1 MKILSVY
8 PYTHISSSALLINGK
23 IISAAAEERFNREKM
38 SIKFPIKSANWCLE
52 KNNITWKDLD
62 AIVVPWN
69 PQINISNSSSR
80 WTSNISWRGEML
92 SVVPA
97 ILMREMQLPN
107 NEFMKIQWGEN
118 NLYFVNHHLAH
129 AAFGFYQSNF
139 NSSDILTIDGHGEK
153 ETCFLG
159 YGVKNKITQI
169 ASINYPHSLGLFY
182 GTITDFLGFK
192 PDSDEWKV
200 MAMAS
205 YAKGT
210 SFDKK
215 IKKLYRLTKNGFEL
229 DLRYFNY
236 YKFDREKYFFSEKF
250 ISEFGKPRKKNDKY
264 NKFYFE
270 IAGALQRNFEIIAK
284 HLIKILKSKSPLNS
298 KNIVLSGGAAMNS
311 VFNGKLDY
319 IKNYKNSYIG
329 HAPDDS
335 GVSIGSAL
343 YLYHHVLNKKRITN
357 KEIETNYLGPNYSN
371 QYILKI
377 LNNNKLKYK
386 KISNVEKLIA
396 REIKSGKI
404 IGHFYG
410 AMEFGHRALGNRSI
424 LADPRLKNN
433 KDRVNKLIK
442 FRENFRPFAPATLNK
457 FVNDI
462 FNIPTNRK
470 VNFMERVYPIKKKW
484 RKKIPAVTHVDGSGR
499 IQTVFKENNLRF
511 YKIINEFYNITG
523 VPVLLNTS
531 FNLNGEPVVM
541 TPEDALRTF
550 YSCGLDILVLNDYV
564 IYK

>member
-8 PYTHISSSALLINGK
+8 PFTHISSSALLINGK
-23 IISAAAEERFNREKM
+23 IVSASAEERFNREKM
-38 SIKFPIKSANWCLE
+38 SIKFPIKSANWCLK
-52 KNNITWKDLD
+52 KNNLTWSDLD

-80 WTSNISWRGEML
+80 WTSNISWRGELL
-92 SVVPA
+92 SIVPA
-97 ILMREMQLPN
+97 VIMREMQLPN
-107 NEFMKIQWGEN
+107 NEFMKVQWGEN
-118 NLYFVNHHLAH
+118 NLYFINHHLAH

-153 ETCFLG
+153 ESCFLG

-205 YAKGT
+205 YAEGNR
-210 SFDKK
+210 FDKK
-215 IKKLYRLTKNGFEL
+215 IKKLYKLSSHGFEL
-229 DLRYFNY
+229 DLSYFNY

-250 ISEFGKPRKKNDKY
+250 ISEFGKPRNKNDKY
-264 NKFYFE
+264 SKFYFE
-270 IAGALQRNFEIIAK
+270 IAASLQRNFEIIAN

-311 VFNGKLDY
+311 VFNGRLDKN
-319 IKNYKNSYIG
+319 KNYNNSYIG

-335 GVSIGSAL
+335 GVSIGSTL
-343 YLYHHVLNKKRITN
+343 YLYHHIFNKKRIN
-357 KEIETNYLGPNYSN
+357 KKEIETNFLGPEYSN
-371 QYILKI
+371 ENILKI
-377 LNNNKLKYK
+377 LKNNKLNYK
-386 KISNVEKLIA
+386 KLSNVEKLIA
-396 REIKSGKI
+396 KEIKNGKI
-404 IGHFYG
+404 VGHFYG

-424 LADPRLKNN
+424 LADPRLKQN

-442 FRENFRPFAPATLNK
+442 FRENFRPFAPATLSN

-462 FNIPTNRK
+462 FEIPKNRK

-484 RKKIPAVTHVDGSGR
+484 KSIIQAVTHVDGTGR

-511 YKIINEFYNITG
+511 YKIIREFYNLTG

-541 TPEDALRTF
+541 TPEDAIRTF
-550 YSCGLDILVLNDYV
+550 YSCGLDILILNDYI